1 MNLPFYIAKRYLF
14 SKKSHNIINIIS
26 VISVVGVTIG
36 TLALVVVL
44 SVFNG
49 FEDLVKSLYNSFNP
63 DLLITVKEGKTFH
76 ESDISRNDIEQ
87 IPGVISYTQVVE
99 ENALLKVKSEQYIVT
114 LKGVSNDFLRQNPM
128 DSMLVDGRFILEDNK
143 TDFAIMG
150 YLVAYHL
157 GIKINDFE
165 NPITVFV
172 PKRSGKNISVLE
184 QSFNTGFL
192 IPSSVFSIQQEIDS
206 RYIIVPINFAKKL
219 LEYSTELTSIEIRIQ
234 PDADA
239 DKIQKQIQTLAGKS
253 FVVKNR
259 YQQQEL
265 LYKIMKSE
273 KWAIF
278 SILTF
283 IIIIAA
289 FNVVGSISMLI
300 LDKRKD
306 IAILFSL
313 GADEKKLK
321 RIFLQEGILI
331 SISGTLIGLLLGFI
345 LCYLQIQFGLIKLG
359 GETGAFVIDNYPVKM
374 KLMDFVAVF
383 SIVFIIGIAAAWYPV
398 KRISSNYLHLRI
410 SDFLKSQ

>member
-1 MNLPFYIAKRYLF
+1 MNFPFYIAKRYLF
-14 SKKSHNIINIIS
+14 AKKSHNIINIIS
-26 VISVVGVTIG
+26 VISVVGVAIG

-63 DLLITVKEGKTFH
+63 DFQVTVKEGKTFH
-76 ESDISRNDIEQ
+76 ESEISRAAIEQ

-99 ENALLKVKSEQYIVT
+99 ENALIKVKSEQYIVT
-114 LKGVSNDFLRQNPM
+114 LKGVSKDFLRNNPM
-128 DSMLVDGRFILEDNK
+128 DSMLVDGRFILEDNQN
-143 TDFAIMG
+143 DFAIMG

-157 GIKINDFE
+157 GIRINDFA
-165 NPITVFV
+165 NPMTVFV
-172 PKRSGKNISVLE
+172 PKRTGKNLTVFE
-184 QSFNTGFL
+184 QSFNTGHL

-206 RYIIVPINFAKKL
+206 RYIIVPINFARKL
-219 LEYSTELTSIEIRIQ
+219 LEYSTELTSIEVRIN
-234 PDADA
+234 PEADA
-239 DKIQKQIQTLAGKS
+239 DKIQKQIQTLAGNN

-321 RIFLQEGILI
+321 KIFLQEGILI
-331 SISGTLIGLLLGFI
+331 TISGTLIGLIFGFI

-359 GETGAFVIDNYPVKM
+359 GETGAFVVDHYPVKM
-374 KLMDFVAVF
+374 KLIDFVAVF
-383 SIVFIIGIAAAWYPV
+383 SIVFFIGIAAAWYPV
-398 KRISSNYLHLRI
+398 KRISSKYLHLRI

>member
-76 ESDISRNDIEQ
+76 ESEISRTDIEQ
-87 IPGVISYTQVVE
+87 IPGVVSYTQVVE

-114 LKGVSNDFLRQNPM
+114 LKGVSNDFLLNNPM
-128 DSMLVDGRFILEDNK
+128 DSMLVDGSFILEDNK
-143 TDFAIMG
+143 NDFAIMG
-150 YLVAYHL
+150 YLIAYHL
-157 GIKINDFE
+157 GIKIYDFT
-165 NPITVFV
+165 NPVTVFV
-172 PKRSGKNISVLE
+172 PKRTGKNISVLE

-219 LEYSTELTSIEIRIQ
+219 LEYSTELTSIEVRIK

-239 DKIQKQIQTLAGKS
+239 ENIQKQIQALAGEN

-331 SISGTLIGLLLGFI
+331 SISGIFIGLLLGFI

-359 GETGAFVIDNYPVKM
+359 GETGAFVVDHYPVKM
-374 KLMDFVAVF
+374 KLLDFLAVF
-383 SIVFIIGIAAAWYPV
+383 GIVLFIGVAAAWYPV